1 MSHNDSTGRTGT
13 FELMLEEH
21 AGPAKMGYG
30 YNPYDTFP
38 NVREPSSTARHTDL
52 RRLSEWIR
60 TKLHVEQLKNSGT
73 ESDKEEEPL
82 P

>member
-1 MSHNDSTGRTGT
+1 MSHDDSTGRTGSH
-13 FELMLEEH
+13 ELILEEH

-30 YNPYDTFP
+30 YNPYDTIP
-38 NVREPSSTARHTDL
+38 NVRDPSSTARHTDL

-60 TKLHVEQLKNSGT
+60 TKLHVERLKNS
-73 ESDKEEEPL
+73 DEEKKPL

>member
-1 MSHNDSTGRTGT
+1 MSESDSTAITGT
-13 FELMLEEH
+13 YEQLLLEEH

-38 NVREPSSTARHTDL
+38 NVRAPDSSVRQADL

-60 TKLHVEQLKNSGT
+60 TKKHVEQLKK
-73 ESDKEEEPL
+73 SDDK
-82 P
+82 